1 MGAIITATTGCS
13 GISIPRKIIPT
24 WAFRAC
30 VTLVA
35 AMLVAPVLSVEGQQ
49 TCIERDLQYRL
60 DGDDL
65 LWHNVR
71 AVSTDDHNLF
81 ALTQSS
87 PRIHRFDLSDGNHLL
102 SWGQRGQGPGEFQSS
117 SGITLVGEHVYVLD
131 SNQGRLSI
139 FELMG
144 DLVRTIPLQRFGM
157 PPNFPSWLDR
167 ATGDTVL
174 FGLSVPMGNE
184 RSIIARSFGA
194 SASEDP
200 IHQDTVIVFPA
211 RTASLRLAAPGAPSL
226 TLSPPYSPKPQW
238 TPVSGGVAFWQGLD
252 SDIRILGL
260 DGVLK
265 SAISLT
271 LDDRFEVTSEDKEF
285 WLQDAIPQ
293 EFLGQRPF
301 EPLREKAR
309 RTVDFP
315 RYHPLMSRIL
325 GGPDNLLWVRR
336 TPDGRDQVW
345 DVVDTQGQLAS
356 RVSLASGQALM
367 SVIPGH
373 LVLKV
378 TDDLGVESIEVYR
391 CRTLP
396 TGGSP

>member
-1 MGAIITATTGCS
+1 M
-13 GISIPRKIIPT
+13 IPT
-24 WAFRAC
+24 QIFRGFIALFT
-30 VTLVA
+30 V
-35 AMLVAPVLSVEGQQ
+35 MLLAPVITVGGQQ
-49 TCIERDLQYRL
+49 ICVNRDLQYRL

-65 LWHNVR
+65 LWNNVR
-71 AVSTDDHNLF
+71 AVSTDDDNLF
-81 ALTQSS
+81 VLTLSS

-102 SWGQRGQGPGEFQSS
+102 SWGQRGQGPGEFQAS

-131 SNQGRLSI
+131 GNQGRLSI
-139 FELMG
+139 FELTG
-144 DLVRTIPLQRFGM
+144 ELVRTIPLQRFGM
-157 PPNFPSWLDR
+157 PPNFPRWLYR

-184 RSIIARSFGA
+184 RMIIARSFGA

-211 RTASLRLAAPGAPSL
+211 RTTSLRLTAPGAPSL
-226 TLSPPYSPKPQW
+226 TLSPPYSPEPQW

-252 SDIRILGL
+252 SDIQILGL

-271 LDDRFEVTSEDKEF
+271 LDDRLEVTSEDREF

-293 EFLGQRPF
+293 EFSGQRVF
-301 EPLREKAR
+301 EPLRVKAR
-309 RTVDFP
+309 QTVDFP

-325 GGPDNLLWVRR
+325 GGPDSLLWVRR
-336 TPDGRDQVW
+336 TPNGRDQVW
-345 DVVDTQGQLAS
+345 DVLDTQGQLAS

-367 SVIPGH
+367 SVIPDH

-378 TDDLGVESIEVYR
+378 TDELGVESIEVHR
-391 CRTLP
+391 CRSLP
-396 TGGSP
+396 TGESP

>member
-1 MGAIITATTGCS
+1 MGAIITTTTGCS

-35 AMLVAPVLSVEGQQ
+35 AMLVTPVLSVVGQQ

-65 LWHNVR
+65 LWNNVR

-81 ALTQSS
+81 VLTLSS
-87 PRIHRFDLSDGNHLL
+87 PRIHRFDLADGTHVR

-117 SGITLVGEHVYVLD
+117 SGITLVGEHVYALD

-139 FELMG
+139 FEFTG
-144 DLVRTIPLQRFGM
+144 DLVRTVALREFGM
-157 PPNFPSWLDR
+157 PPNSAGWLGR
-167 ATGDTVL
+167 AGDDTVL

-194 SASEDP
+194 SAGEDP

-211 RTASLRLAAPGAPSL
+211 RTATLRLTAPGAPSF
-226 TLSPPYSPKPQW
+226 TLPPPYSPVPRW
-238 TPVSGGVAFWQGLD
+238 TPFSGDVAYWSGLD
-252 SDIRILGL
+252 SDIHILGF

-265 SAISLT
+265 SAISLA
-271 LDDRFEVTSEDKEF
+271 LDDRFEVTPDDREF
-285 WLQDAIPQ
+285 WLQNAIPQ
-293 EFLGQRPF
+293 EFLGQRAF

-315 RYHPLMSRIL
+315 RYHPLLFAIF
-325 GGPDNLLWVRR
+325 GGPDDLLWVRR
-336 TPDGRDQVW
+336 TPNGQDQVW
-345 DVVDTQGQLAS
+345 DLVDMQGQFVS
-356 RVSLASGQALM
+356 RVSLASGQAIM
-367 SVIPGH
+367 SVIPDH
-373 LVLKV
+373 LVLKI
-378 TDDLGVESIEVYR
+378 TDELGVESIEVHR